1 MFWERFYELC
11 CRNNIK
17 PNPLGKI
24 LGISSGVIT
33 KWKYGSLPTAD
44 ALLKI
49 ADYFNVSVDYLIGH
63 STPTGQLT
71 SLLVEQASTLS
82 NDDLKKVIEYA
93 ELLKS
98 KNTEQNDKK

>member
-63 STPTGQLT
+63 STPTDQLT
-71 SLLVEQASTLS
+71 SLLVEKASTLS
-82 NDDLKKVIEYA
+82 DDDLKKVIEYA
-93 ELLKS
+93 ELLKLKSNDKS
-98 KNTEQNDKK
+98 KNC